1 MTHRTS
7 DPAFLMVL
15 FANVGFAF
23 KGVFAKLAFATGMTV
38 AGVLMLRIAIALPLF
53 WLAVRLLGHRDQ
65 QASGI
70 DWRDGLLI
78 GTFFT
83 LATVTDFMAIDRL
96 GAGLSRML
104 LFTYP
109 LLVQA
114 LTAWRERRLPTRLE
128 LTVFAVCYAGLV
140 LLFAPKGFAGH
151 LETREWI
158 GIACGFTAAASYA
171 LFLVLGQGIATRVG
185 SARFAAIMNTS
196 TFLVF
201 LLYALIGA
209 SPQDFQVPATGLG
222 WIVIMVVA
230 ATVLP
235 FLLLFEGIRR
245 TGAGKAS
252 LIALSGPAVT
262 LIAARILLGEQ
273 ILPIQTLGF
282 LLILGG
288 MAALQCGDSIRS
300 DWTAWGHRI
309 SRFSSAITGTTSR
322 PTAAATSRSDH
333 WSGALPNSDWSG
345 GR

>member
-1 MTHRTS
+1 MTHRTP

-53 WLAVRLLGHRDQ
+53 WLAVRLLGQRGVR
-65 QASGI
+65 ASRI

-83 LATVTDFMAIDRL
+83 LATVADFMAIDRL

-114 LTAWRERRLPTRLE
+114 LTAWRERRLPTRRE
-128 LTVFAVCYAGLV
+128 LTVFAVCYAGLA

-171 LFLVLGQGIATRVG
+171 LFLVLGQGIATRIG
-185 SARFAAIMNTS
+185 AARFTAIMNTS

-201 LLYALIGA
+201 LLYALLGA

-222 WIVIMVVA
+222 WIAVMVVT

-288 MAALQCGDSIRS
+288 MACLQLGDSIRI
-300 DWTAWGHRI
+300 DWSTWRHRI
-309 SRFSSAITGTTSR
+309 GAALHGTT
-322 PTAAATSRSDH
+322 
-333 WSGALPNSDWSG
+333 GQQALP
-345 GR
+345 RLP

>member
-1 MTHRTS
+1 MTRPAPDT
-7 DPAFLMVL
+7 AFLMVL

-53 WLAVRLLGHRDQ
+53 WLAVRLLGHRGEP
-65 QASGI
+65 ASRI

-78 GTFFT
+78 GTLFT

-114 LTAWRERRLPTRLE
+114 LTAWQERRLPTRRE
-128 LTVFAVCYAGLV
+128 LTVFAVCYAGLA

-158 GIACGFTAAASYA
+158 GIACGFVAAASYA
-171 LFLVLGQGIATRVG
+171 LFLVLGQGIASRVG
-185 SARFAAIMNTS
+185 AARFTAIMNTS

-201 LLYALIGA
+201 VLYALIGA

-222 WIVIMVVA
+222 WIVIMVVT

-245 TGAGKAS
+245 AGAGKAS

-262 LIAARILLGEQ
+262 LIAARLFLGEQ
-273 ILPIQTLGF
+273 ILPIQTVGF
-282 LLILGG
+282 LLILAG
-288 MAALQCGDSIRS
+288 MTCLQFGNTIQIDWTTWRHRIGAALRGP
-300 DWTAWGHRI
+300 
-309 SRFSSAITGTTSR
+309 TGQ
-322 PTAAATSRSDH
+322 H
-333 WSGALPNSDWSG
+333 ALP
-345 GR
+345 RLP

>member
-1 MTHRTS
+1 MTHRTP

-53 WLAVRLLGHRDQ
+53 WLAVRLLGQRGVR
-65 QASGI
+65 ASRI

-83 LATVTDFMAIDRL
+83 LATVADFMAIDRL

-114 LTAWRERRLPTRLE
+114 LTAWRERRLPTRRE
-128 LTVFAVCYAGLV
+128 LTVFAVCYAGLA

-171 LFLVLGQGIATRVG
+171 LFLVLGQGIATRIG
-185 SARFAAIMNTS
+185 AARFTAIMNTS

-201 LLYALIGA
+201 LLYALLGA

-222 WIVIMVVA
+222 WIAVMVVT

-262 LIAARILLGEQ
+262 LIAARVLLGEQ

-288 MAALQCGDSIRS
+288 MACLQLGDSIRI
-300 DWTAWGHRI
+300 DWSTWRHRI
-309 SRFSSAITGTTSR
+309 GATLHGTT
-322 PTAAATSRSDH
+322 
-333 WSGALPNSDWSG
+333 GQQALP
-345 GR
+345 RLP

>member
-1 MTHRTS
+1 MTRRTP
-7 DPAFLMVL
+7 DTAFLMVL
-15 FANVGFAF
+15 LANVGFAF
-23 KGVFAKLAFATGMTV
+23 KGVFAKLALATGMTL
-38 AGVLMLRIAIALPLF
+38 AGVLMLRIAMALPLY
-53 WLAVRLLGHRDQ
+53 WIAVRLLAHKGTR
-65 QASGI
+65 ASRM

-78 GTFFT
+78 GTLFT
-83 LATVTDFMAIDRL
+83 LATVADFMAIDRL

-114 LTAWRERRLPTRLE
+114 LTAWRERRLPTGRE
-128 LTVFAVCYAGLV
+128 LTVFAVCYAGLA

-158 GIACGFTAAASYA
+158 GIACGFVAAASYA
-171 LFLVLGQGIATRVG
+171 LFLVLGQGIAARLG
-185 SARFAAIMNTS
+185 SARFTAIMNTS

-201 LLYALIGA
+201 LLYALTGA
-209 SPQDFQVPATGLG
+209 SPQDFQIPAIGLG
-222 WIVIMVVA
+222 WIAIMVVA

-252 LIALSGPAVT
+252 LVALSGPGVT
-262 LIAARILLGEQ
+262 LIAAWIFLGER

-288 MAALQCGDSIRS
+288 MACLQFGNSLQI
-300 DWTAWGHRI
+300 DWTAKRQRI
-309 SRFSSAITGTTSR
+309 G
-322 PTAAATSRSDH
+322 ATLRGLAGQH
-333 WSGALPNSDWSG
+333 LTPRLP
-345 GR
+345 